1 MQKLYVASHVAPYLT
16 KLHPDDR
23 EGILVRVCDRPTDTA
38 TQELLVV
45 DQQNTDDH
53 HILKFAVDMS
63 GKMAESREKGRKGW
77 GHCDPMRLAEGFRSH
92 LTKTNEGNFLDLAC
106 FLMMLHERHTSPDII
121 AKTLEPTTDFTQEL
135 VLDSLPVH
143 GQHRAQP
150 LKVEFDGAEGGCMW
164 LFQEGGGNEN
174 IVCVRDTS
182 CAVALANHLLAW
194 AHAESKKP
202 KPSTEEGSTQCAQ

>member
-45 DQQNTDDH
+45 GT
-53 HILKFAVDMS
+53 
-63 GKMAESREKGRKGW
+63 GR
-77 GHCDPMRLAEGFRSH
+77 
-92 LTKTNEGNFLDLAC
+92 
-106 FLMMLHERHTSPDII
+106 
-121 AKTLEPTTDFTQEL
+121 DFTQEL

-164 LFQEGGGNEN
+164 LFQEGGGIEN

-194 AHAESKKP
+194 THAESKKP